1 MTERSNFTTDAAR
14 LGRETAF
21 RVLAEFERER
31 LVPAF
36 VDAYVR
42 QHNRRELKAAL
53 RYRELLVMLTR
64 ESLVAVAARVGAEL
78 PQRVGI
84 RGSAPTAR
92 ETEAMDAFTQAFVGA
107 LGAALHWT
115 PGDIAEFA
123 RDVALYA
130 RMTAP
135 AEPPAAIPSKS
146 KGKGTRTAGRAAKK
160 TPARL
165 PALQSRDA
173 SRSAGPFADRCA
185 LLLDPS
191 LLDKA
196 RAAALELH
204 PRLEGIATATLAAVL
219 RRRV

>member
-1 MTERSNFTTDAAR
+1 MTVSSNFTTDAAR

-36 VDAYVR
+36 VDGYVR
-42 QHNRRELKAAL
+42 QNNRRELKAAL

-64 ESLVAVAARVGAEL
+64 ESLVAVAARVRAEL
-78 PQRVGI
+78 PQRVGT
-84 RGSAPTAR
+84 RGSLPSAR
-92 ETEAMDAFTQAFVGA
+92 EAEALDAFAQAFFGA
-107 LGAALHWT
+107 LGSALHWT

-123 RDVALYA
+123 RDVELYA

-135 AEPPAAIPSKS
+135 AEPPAAMPSKS
-146 KGKGTRTAGRAAKK
+146 KGKGTRAAKK
-160 TPARL
+160 TPSRL
-165 PALQSRDA
+165 PALSSRDA

-191 LLDKA
+191 LLEKA

-204 PRLEGIATATLAAVL
+204 PKLEGIATATLAAVL
-219 RRRV
+219 RGRV